1 MRLWVLVAILVV
13 ILGGCGGEGEEFTA
27 PTEKTEIVEDT
38 MEVTQAPP
46 RDEEEAA
53 ADEAK

>member
-13 ILGGCGGEGEEFTA
+13 ILAGCGGEEEEFTA
-27 PTEKTEIVEDT
+27 PSEKTEIVEDT
-38 MEVTQAPP
+38 REVTQAPP
-46 RDEEEAA
+46 RNGEQAA

>member
-1 MRLWVLVAILVV
+1 MLVAILVV
-13 ILGGCGGEGEEFTA
+13 ILAGCGGEEEEFTA
-27 PTEKTEIVEDT
+27 PSEKTEIVEDT

-46 RDEEEAA
+46 RDGEQAA